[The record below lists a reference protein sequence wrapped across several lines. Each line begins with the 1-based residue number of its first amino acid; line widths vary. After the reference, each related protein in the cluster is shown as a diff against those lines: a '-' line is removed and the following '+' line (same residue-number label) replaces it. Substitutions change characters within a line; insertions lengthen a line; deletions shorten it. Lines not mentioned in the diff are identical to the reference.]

1 MITINI
7 DKAKEIKK
15 QSLRAERAPLL
26 SQLDVE
32 FQRALESG
40 NNTSEIVTKK
50 QALRDA
56 TLPVD
61 AAETVEQLKAISLP
75 DVGVV

>member
-15 QSLRAERAPLL
+15 QSLRVERAPLL
-26 SQLDVE
+26 SQLDVQ

-40 NNTSEIVTKK
+40 DDTSEIITKK
-50 QALRDA
+50 QTLRDA
-56 TLPVD
+56 TAPVE

-75 DVGVV
+75 DVGV